1 MPKRPGRRPAC
12 PPCRAALRV
21 EQVLDDGTG
30 TMNLAFTP
38 LATALA
44 AKQPETVMLWLSK
57 RYVRELLTALATGRL
72 PLTHDG
78 LAEHDRPIAAR
89 FLRHELMACGIL
101 PTVDKHL
108 LDTEQWLRRR
118 LAELVDHPHE
128 PLLRRFAL
136 WHQLPRLRTTAAAR
150 PLRANAKPYATQQFT
165 QAQAF
170 LNWLHERGIAPAAL
184 TQADLD
190 TWYAGARVH
199 QRHGVHGFLT
209 WAITNGHLPRH
220 LVATRLTFKP
230 GTVITQQRRLA
241 LLRRFVAD
249 EHADIGTRT
258 AACLLL
264 LYAQPLS
271 RIQHL
276 TTADIT
282 EHNDDLQIHLGDPP
296 APVPEPFAA
305 LLRQLIT
312 NAGQPP
318 ALLFPGRLAG
328 QPVAYQTLH
337 KRLRRLGFPIK
348 EARIAAL
355 RQLVLQAPA
364 PVVADA
370 LGFHPTTAT
379 RQVTNAGGTWSRYA
393 AGDHTP
399 PP

>member
-1 MPKRPGRRPAC
+1 M
-12 PPCRAALRV
+12 

-30 TMNLAFTP
+30 VMNLAFAP
-38 LATALA
+38 LAVALA
-44 AKQPETVMLWLSK
+44 AKQPETVLGWLAK
-57 RYVRELLTALATGRL
+57 PHIRELLTALATGRL
-72 PLTHDG
+72 PLTHNG
-78 LAEHDRPIAAR
+78 LAEYARPIAAR
-89 FLRHELMACGIL
+89 YLRHELMACGIL

-108 LDTEQWLRRR
+108 LDTEQWLHRR
-118 LAELVDHPHE
+118 LAELFDHPHE
-128 PLLRRFAL
+128 PLLRRFGL

-150 PLRANAKPYATQQFT
+150 PLRATAKPYATQQFT

-170 LNWLHERGIAPAAL
+170 LTWLHERRIAPAAL

-190 TWYAGARVH
+190 TWYAGARAH
-199 QRHGVHGFLT
+199 QRHGVHGFVT
-209 WAITNGHLPRH
+209 WAINNGHLPRH

-230 GTVITQQRRLA
+230 CTVITQQRRLA
-241 LLRRFVAD
+241 LLRRLIAD
-249 EHADIGTRT
+249 DPADVGTRT

-276 TTADIT
+276 TTADIA
-282 EHNDDLQIHLGDPP
+282 EHDGDLLIRLGDPP

-305 LLRQLIT
+305 LLRQLVAD
-312 NAGQPP
+312 AGQPP

-337 KRLRRLGFPIK
+337 RRLQKLGFSIK
-348 EARIAAL
+348 EARISAL

-393 AGDHTP
+393 PGDHTP
-399 PP
+399 SP